1 MAESQPLPEAP
12 CGAEYLRAVLRSPVY
27 EVAQVT
33 PLQVMEKI
41 SSRLGNTI
49 LVKRE
54 DRQPVHSFKV
64 RGAYAMI
71 AGLNE
76 EQKARGVVTAS
87 AGNHAQG
94 VALSATKLGIK
105 SLIVMPLATADI
117 KVDAVRAF
125 GGEAFLFGPTLTRRK
140 PKR

>member
-54 DRQPVHSFKV
+54 DRQPVHSFKL

-71 AGLNE
+71 AGLTKSRKRAAWSRH
-76 EQKARGVVTAS
+76 QPVTMRRAWRSPPAS
-87 AGNHAQG
+87 WVSSH
-94 VALSATKLGIK
+94 
-105 SLIVMPLATADI
+105 
-117 KVDAVRAF
+117 
-125 GGEAFLFGPTLTRRK
+125 
-140 PKR
+140 

>member
-12 CGAEYLRAVLRSPVY
+12 CGAEYSRAVLRSPVY

-54 DRQPVHSFKV
+54 DR
-64 RGAYAMI
+64 
-71 AGLNE
+71 
-76 EQKARGVVTAS
+76 S
-87 AGNHAQG
+87 AGAQFQGARCLRDDCRSERRAESARRGDG
-94 VALSATKLGIK
+94 VS
-105 SLIVMPLATADI
+105 
-117 KVDAVRAF
+117 R
-125 GGEAFLFGPTLTRRK
+125 
-140 PKR
+140 